1 MKKVLSTLLTVT
13 MIMSFAACGNKPA
26 GSEVSSTDNTE
37 ITSEATST
45 ESQDAQITPAP
56 VTIKQS
62 PDKYTWYVKNY
73 VGKNCA
79 SVGDTSSSGYCLDAY
94 GAGYLQLVFV
104 TADGS
109 YIDFES
115 EDDLK
120 QYSITGQNLEPNTE
134 LKFTFSKDS
143 EGNEYDN
150 LVATQNYREIVLSVK
165 KVKSNEEN
173 TVQLTAINPS
183 PDKYTWYISDYVG
196 RNLANCGYTSYSG
209 YRLDSY
215 GAGYLQLIF
224 VSPDGAYIDPE
235 SDDDLKQYIVTGQNI
250 EPNTEL
256 KFTFDIDSEGK
267 EYDNLVATQSIE
279 NIVLSVRK
287 IDSPDSTPVQL
298 TAINP
303 SPDKYTWYIEDYV
316 GRNLKNCGYT
326 SWGGDL
332 MGKYGNAAVK
342 LFIISEDGS
351 FIDPEETDT
360 LKDYVV
366 TSQNISPNTELKLVF
381 ERDDQGVEYDN
392 LVESQNIEEIEITV
406 RPIDNN

>member
-1 MKKVLSTLLTVT
+1 M
-13 MIMSFAACGNKPA
+13 
-26 GSEVSSTDNTE
+26 
-37 ITSEATST
+37 
-45 ESQDAQITPAP
+45 
-56 VTIKQS
+56 
-62 PDKYTWYVKNY
+62 
-73 VGKNCA
+73 
-79 SVGDTSSSGYCLDAY
+79 
-94 GAGYLQLVFV
+94 
-104 TADGS
+104 
-109 YIDFES
+109 
-115 EDDLK
+115 
-120 QYSITGQNLEPNTE
+120 
-134 LKFTFSKDS
+134 
-143 EGNEYDN
+143 
-150 LVATQNYREIVLSVK
+150 RE
-165 KVKSNEEN
+165 
-173 TVQLTAINPS
+173 
-183 PDKYTWYISDYVG
+183 
-196 RNLANCGYTSYSG
+196 RN
-209 YRLDSY
+209 
-215 GAGYLQLIF
+215 
-224 VSPDGAYIDPE
+224 
-235 SDDDLKQYIVTGQNI
+235 
-250 EPNTEL
+250 
-256 KFTFDIDSEGK
+256 
-267 EYDNLVATQSIE
+267 DNLVATQSIE

-381 ERDDQGVEYDN
+381 EKDDQGVEYDN